1 MPSRLD
7 SRSPDFKGDFGRL
20 LTSKREDGADV
31 SETVSGIIRSIRGD
45 GDAAL
50 LELTRR
56 FDQVDVETVADLA
69 VDADTMDAAL
79 GRIDAEVRD
88 ALEAAASRIRGFHE
102 KQFPDDLAYTDAA
115 GVQLGLRHTPVDA
128 AGLYVPGGKAAYPS
142 SVLMNAIPAEV
153 AGVGRRVMVV
163 PTPQNA
169 ISDTVLAA
177 ARIAGIT
184 EIWRIGG
191 AQAIAALAYG
201 TETIAP
207 VDKIVGPGN
216 AYVATAK
223 RQVFGQVGIDSIAGP
238 SEILVLADAGNNP
251 DWIAMDLLS
260 QAEHDEAAQAIL
272 ITDDAGFADAVGD
285 AVDAILPQLERAE
298 IAGASW
304 RDHGAIITVHDWN
317 EGAALANRL
326 AAEHLE
332 IATDNAEELSGM
344 IRHAGA
350 IFLGRWTPEAVGD
363 YVGGPNHVLPTA
375 RTSRFSSGLGVLDFM
390 KRTTTLGCDADSLA
404 EIGRYAVTLAKA
416 EGLEA
421 HGLSISKRLNR

>member
-7 SRSPDFKGDFGRL
+7 SRSPDFEGDFGRL

-128 AGLYVPGGKAAYPS
+128 AGLYVPRGKAAYPS

>member
-7 SRSPDFKGDFGRL
+7 SRSPDFEGDFGRL

-88 ALEAAASRIRGFHE
+88 ALEAAASRIRSFHE

>member
-7 SRSPDFKGDFGRL
+7 SRSPDFEGDFGRL

-332 IATDNAEELSGM
+332 IATENAEELSGM

>member
-7 SRSPDFKGDFGRL
+7 SRGPDFEGDFGRL

-56 FDQVDVETVADLA
+56 FDQVDVETVTDLA

-251 DWIAMDLLS
+251 AWIAMDLLS

>member
-7 SRSPDFKGDFGRL
+7 SRSPDFEGDFGRL